1 MNRAVKIE
9 QRNGTINRNEVKS
22 DFDLCV
28 RKTTG
33 VTGTKWP

>member
-9 QRNGTINRNEVKS
+9 QRNGTIKRNEVKS
-22 DFDLCV
+22 DFDLCE